1 MHQCAGE
8 FIGTYLL
15 ILTVGCNVLG
25 GNATWAA
32 LSIAAVLMVSIYSL
46 AAVSGANFNPAVSL
60 ALFLTKKDGARLL
73 SGGEMAA
80 YMVTQVI
87 AGILAGVTYTLVY
100 GASIDLGPQVIP
112 EGIPG
117 YDGKSKFSWMCVAAI
132 EIAYTFMLCFVVLR
146 VATSK
151 SFPKSSEYFGL
162 AIGFVIVA
170 GGFAGGG
177 VSGGAFNPAVAIGL
191 DVSSAGQGMEW
202 CLGYTLFEFIGAALA
217 AFVHMLVEDESI
229 VSSEGGRKFI
239 SEFLGTY
246 FLVFTV
252 GLNVLLGGPC
262 GALSIAASLM
272 CMVYALGGVSGA
284 HFNPA
289 VTCAIVLTGKEPASI
304 MPAYFAAQFA
314 GGLCGAL
321 SYVSIAGT
329 SVALGPASGSW
340 YDTAM
345 AEIMYTFVLCFVVLN
360 VACQKTTIP
369 FADGGN
375 AQQLYGLA
383 IGFCI
388 VVGGFAIGPISGGS
402 LNPAVSLAIDTSHA
416 IHGGK
421 RWLNC
426 VAYSCFEVIGASI
439 AAGLYYVVRSGEKE
453 GLLPM
458 KKKNESYGAI

>member
-1 MHQCAGE
+1 MHECAAE

-32 LSIAAVLMVSIYSL
+32 LSIAAILMVSIYSL
-46 AAVSGANFNPAVSL
+46 GTVSGANFNPAVSF
-60 ALFLTKKDGARLL
+60 ALYLTKNIDMGK
-73 SGGEMAA
+73 MVA
-80 YMVTQVI
+80 YMCTQVI
-87 AGILAGVTYTLVY
+87 AGILAGVTYTFVY
-100 GASIDLGPQVIP
+100 GASIDLGPQLIP

-117 YDGKSKFSWMCVAAI
+117 YDGKAKFSWMCVAAI
-132 EIAYTFMLCFVVLR
+132 EILYTFMLCFVVLR

-202 CLGYTLFEFIGAALA
+202 CLGYALFEFIGAAFA
-217 AFVHMLVEDESI
+217 AFMHMLVEDDTI
-229 VSSEGGRKFI
+229 VSSDGGRKFI

-246 FLVFTV
+246 YLVLTV

-272 CMVYALGGVSGA
+272 CMIYALGDVSGA

-289 VTCAIVLTGKEPASI
+289 VTVACVLTGKAPKSI
-304 MPAYFAAQFA
+304 MPAYFAAQIT
-314 GGLCGAL
+314 GGFCGAL
-321 SYVSIAGT
+321 SYTSIAGI
-329 SVALGPASGSW
+329 SCALAPVTGSW

-345 AEIMYTFVLCFVVLN
+345 AEIIYTFVLCFVVLN
-360 VACQKTTIP
+360 VACQGTAEV
-369 FADGGN
+369 FAEGGK
-375 AQQLYGLA
+375 AQQMYGLA

-388 VVGGFAIGPISGGS
+388 VVGGMAIGPISGGS
-402 LNPAVSLAIDTSHA
+402 LNPAVSFALDTSHS

-426 VAYSCFEVIGASI
+426 VAYSSFEVIGAMI
-439 AAGLYYVVRSGEKE
+439 AAGLYYVVRPTAKA
-453 GLLPM
+453 GLLPI
-458 KKKNESYGAI
+458 KKPESYGAI

>member
-1 MHQCAGE
+1 MPKTLMHECAAE
-8 FIGTYLL
+8 FVGTYLL

-32 LSIAAVLMVSIYSL
+32 LSIAAILMVSIYSL
-46 AAVSGANFNPAVSL
+46 GTVSGANFNPAVTF
-60 ALFLTKKDGARLL
+60 ALFLTKAVDGTK
-73 SGGEMAA
+73 MVA

-87 AGILAGVTYTLVY
+87 AGILAGVTYTFVY
-100 GASIDLGPQVIP
+100 GASIDLGPSLIP
-112 EGIPG
+112 EGVPG
-117 YDGKSKFSWMCVAAI
+117 YDGKSRFSWMCVAAV
-132 EIAYTFMLCFVVLR
+132 EILYTFMLCFVVLR

-151 SFPKSSEYFGL
+151 SFPKQSEYFGL

-170 GGFAGGG
+170 GGFAAGG

-202 CLGYTLFEFIGAALA
+202 CLGYALFEFIGAGIA
-217 AFVHMLVEDESI
+217 AFAHMLVEDDKI
-229 VSSEGGRKFI
+229 VSSEGGRQFI

-246 FLVFTV
+246 YLVLTV

-262 GALSIAASLM
+262 GALSIAAALM
-272 CMVYALGGVSGA
+272 CMIYALGDVSGA

-289 VTCAIVLTGKEPASI
+289 VTVAIVLTGKAPASI
-304 MPAYFAAQFA
+304 IPAYFAAQLS

-321 SYVSIAGT
+321 SYVSITGLSA
-329 SVALGPASGSW
+329 SLGPAQGSW
-340 YDTAM
+340 YDTAV

-360 VACQKTTIP
+360 VACQGTSSVYAK
-369 FADGGN
+369 GGK
-375 AQQLYGLA
+375 ATQMYGLA

-402 LNPAVSLAIDTSHA
+402 LNPAVSLAIDTSHS

-426 VAYSCFEVIGASI
+426 VAYSAFEVVGASI
-439 AAGLYYVVRSGEKE
+439 AAGLYYVVRDGMKE
-453 GLLPM
+453 GLLPIN
-458 KKKNESYGAI
+458 KKEKNYGAI

>member
-1 MHQCAGE
+1 MPKTLMHECAAE
-8 FIGTYLL
+8 FVGTFLL

-46 AAVSGANFNPAVSL
+46 ATVSGANFNPAVSF
-60 ALFLTKKDGARLL
+60 ALFLTKNMDAGK
-73 SGGEMAA
+73 MAA
-80 YMVTQVI
+80 YMLTQVS
-87 AGILAGVTYTLVY
+87 AGILAGVTYTFVY
-100 GASIDLGPQVIP
+100 GKSLDLQPGIIP
-112 EGIPG
+112 EGVPG
-117 YDGKSKFSWMCVAAI
+117 ADGKTRFSWMCVAAI
-132 EIAYTFMLCFVVLR
+132 EILYTFMLCFVVLR

-151 SFPKSSEYFGL
+151 SFPGASEYFGL

-191 DVSSAGQGMEW
+191 DVSSAGQGVEW
-202 CLGYTLFEFIGAALA
+202 CLGYALFEFIGAGLA
-217 AFVHMLVEDESI
+217 AFVHMLVEDDKI

-246 FLVFTV
+246 YLVLTV

-272 CMVYALGGVSGA
+272 CMIYALGDVSGA

-289 VTCAIVLTGKEPASI
+289 VTCAIVLTGKAPASI
-304 MPAYFAAQFA
+304 IPAYFAAQLS

-321 SYVSIAGT
+321 SYVSITGLSA
-329 SVALGPASGSW
+329 SLGPAQGSW

-360 VACQKTTIP
+360 VACQGTANV
-369 FADGGN
+369 FAAGGK
-375 AQQLYGLA
+375 AQQMYGLA

-402 LNPAVSLAIDTSHA
+402 LNPAVSVAIDTSHA

-439 AAGLYYVVRSGEKE
+439 AAGLYYVVRDSTKE
-453 GLLPM
+453 GLLPSS
-458 KKKNESYGAI
+458 KKPNYGTI

>member
-1 MHQCAGE
+1 MPKTLMHECAAE
-8 FIGTYLL
+8 FVGTYLL

-32 LSIAAVLMVSIYSL
+32 LSIAAILMVSFYSL
-46 AAVSGANFNPAVSL
+46 GTVSGANFNPAVSL
-60 ALFLTKKDGARLL
+60 ALFLTKNMDAGK
-73 SGGEMAA
+73 MAA
-80 YMVTQVI
+80 YMCTQVI
-87 AGILAGVTYTLVY
+87 AGILAGVTYTFVY
-100 GASIDLGPQVIP
+100 GASIDLGPQTIP
-112 EGIPG
+112 EGVPG
-117 YDGKSKFSWMCVAAI
+117 AGTKFSWMCVAAI
-132 EIAYTFMLCFVVLR
+132 EILYTFMLCFVVLR
-146 VATSK
+146 VAASK
-151 SFPKSSEYFGL
+151 SVEKKGYEYFGL

-202 CLGYTLFEFIGAALA
+202 CLGYTLFEFTGAALA
-217 AFVHMLVEDESI
+217 AFAHMLVEDGAI
-229 VSSEGGRKFI
+229 VSSAAGRSFI

-246 FLVFTV
+246 YLVLTV

-289 VTCAIVLTGKEPASI
+289 VTTAIVLTGKAPGSI
-304 MPAYFAAQFA
+304 IPSYWAAQLS

-321 SYVSIAGT
+321 TYVSIAGL
-329 SVALGPASGSW
+329 SASLAPAAGSW
-340 YDTAM
+340 YDTAL

-360 VACQKTTIP
+360 VACQDDEKC
-369 FADGGN
+369 FADGGK
-375 AQQLYGLA
+375 AQQMYGLA

-402 LNPAVSLAIDTSHA
+402 LNPAVSFAIDTSHA

-426 VAYSCFEVIGASI
+426 VAYSCFEIIGASI
-439 AAGLYYVVRSGEKE
+439 AAGLYYVVRPSDKE
-453 GLLPM
+453 GRMPI
-458 KKKNESYGAI
+458 KKGKAESYGAI